1 MEPLPDLSQMDKK
14 ALETLVNELY
24 NRSCTVFGDTFD
36 VMHEV
41 KVGQSFLKCVLNN

>member
-14 ALETLVNELY
+14 ALETLVNDLY

-41 KVGQSFLKCVLNN
+41 KVRQ